1 MYLRI
6 TRGTFDPSAADAV
19 AALVAETNAAVARLP
34 GHDHTHQGLDRADG
48 RVGIVTTWDTE
59 EHARFS
65 RDQLGDLITRV
76 QAAGVTLEPP
86 EVYELVGG

>member
-6 TRGTFDPSAADAV
+6 TRGSFDPASSAVDDV
-19 AALVAETNAAVARLP
+19 LTQETRDAVARLP
-34 GHDHTHQGLDRADG
+34 GHDHTHQGIDRAGG
-48 RVGIVTTWDTE
+48 RIVIVTTWDTE

-65 RDQLGDLITRV
+65 RDQLGDLIGRV

-86 EVYELVGG
+86 EIYEVAGD